1 MPIIKENDL
10 IEQLPGYVLWKD
22 INSVYL
28 KANTNAA
35 HLLGFKHPDELV
47 GITDYDVCCKAAEDA
62 DLFVEADK
70 KVQCS
75 HKPIS
80 VLNVSTFAN
89 DQVKVLL
96 ANKSLFFDEEA
107 EPCGV
112 VGQYLELDSGI
123 LKNRYFLFNIYSM
136 MKNKKNGANYYLNGE
151 YGGIKLSTRQAQ
163 CLFYVLRGKTS
174 KVIARILHLSNRT
187 VEGYVDDI
195 KVKMECKNKAELIEK
210 AIYLGF
216 LEIIPPG
223 VITLPFIK
231 SQARFV

>member
-1 MPIIKENDL
+1 MAIISMLTHNEL
-10 IEQLPGYVLWKD
+10 IEHLPGYVLWKD

-47 GITDYDVCCKAAEDA
+47 GITDYDVCCKAADDA

-70 KVQCS
+70 KVQRS

-89 DQVKVLL
+89 DQFKILL
-96 ANKSLFFDEEA
+96 ANKSLFFDGNS

-123 LKNRYFLFNIYSM
+123 LKNSYFLFNIHSM
-136 MKNKKNGANYYLNGE
+136 IKNKKNVANYYLNGE

-174 KVIARILHLSNRT
+174 KVIAKLLHLSNRT
-187 VEGYVDDI
+187 VESYLDDI

-210 AIYLGF
+210 SLYLGF

-223 VITLPFIK
+223 VITHPFIK
-231 SQARFV
+231 SQ